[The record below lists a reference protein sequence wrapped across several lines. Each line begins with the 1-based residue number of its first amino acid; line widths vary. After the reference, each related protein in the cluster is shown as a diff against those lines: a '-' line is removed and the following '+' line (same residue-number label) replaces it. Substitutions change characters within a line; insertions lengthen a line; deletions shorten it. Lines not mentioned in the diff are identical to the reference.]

1 MSSKVVDNKRK
12 DAPAKGAAPAKAVAK
27 PQSKGSEGPQKKR
40 LKVWKR
46 KPISVAAVK
55 KEKVEKKADKMKTE
69 KKKKFYVKKI
79 VKPTAFLKPT
89 KKGKTVLVV
98 RPRLPRIYP
107 LPVQQQRVQKQ
118 RATPKLRKSIT
129 PGTVLILL
137 GGRFKGR
144 RVVFL
149 KQLRSGLLLITGP
162 FKINGVPLRR
172 VHQKFVIA
180 TSTKIDISGVEVPKK
195 VTDKYL
201 SHRNPPTKQQKL
213 AKHFFTRRQLHRL
226 GRRTPKDVLV
236 LKKGIVK
243 YQKAVDTPILA
254 KIKGVPTLR
263 KYLASNFTLKKGQYP
278 HEIKF

>member
-12 DAPAKGAAPAKAVAK
+12 DAPAKGAAPSKAAAK
-27 PQSKGSEGPQKKR
+27 PQAKGNEGPQKKK
-40 LKVWKR
+40 LKVWRR

-55 KEKVEKKADKMKTE
+55 NEKVKKVDRMKTD
-69 KKKKFYVKKI
+69 KKKKLYVKKI
-79 VKPTAFLKPT
+79 AKPTAVLKPT
-89 KKGKTVLVV
+89 KKGKKVLVV
-98 RPRLPRIYP
+98 RPRLPRVYP
-107 LPVQQQRVQKQ
+107 VPVQHQKVQKKKN
-118 RATPKLRKSIT
+118 TPKLRKSIT

-149 KQLRSGLLLITGP
+149 KQLKSGCLLITGP

-201 SHRNPPTKQQKL
+201 SHRNPPTKKQRIL
-213 AKHFFTRRQLHRL
+213 KHFFTTRQLHRL
-226 GRRTPKDVLV
+226 GRRTPKDLLV

-254 KIKGVPTLR
+254 KIKGVPSLR

>member
-12 DAPAKGAAPAKAVAK
+12 DAPAKRAAPVKAAAK
-27 PQSKGSEGPQKKR
+27 PQAKGSDGPQKKK
-40 LKVWKR
+40 LKIWKR

-55 KEKVEKKADKMKTE
+55 KEKVEKKADKMRTE
-69 KKKKFYVKKI
+69 KKKFYVKKI
-79 VKPTAFLKPT
+79 AKPTAFLKPT
-89 KKGKTVLVV
+89 KKGKKVLVV

-107 LPVQQQRVQKQ
+107 IPVQHQKIQ
-118 RATPKLRKSIT
+118 KKKGTPKLRKSIT

-149 KQLRSGLLLITGP
+149 KQLKSGLLLITGP

-213 AKHFFTRRQLHRL
+213 VKHFFTTRQLHRL
-226 GRRTPKDVLV
+226 GRRTPKALLV

-254 KIKGVPTLR
+254 KIKGVPSLR
-263 KYLASNFTLKKGQYP
+263 KYLSSNFNLKKGQYP